1 VTELV
6 VDGYVTPECDE
17 KCEDVKKLQKEAEVK
32 EEMRVK
38 LRKLRGMDSSQEEG
52 GLPSSQVAPVSVTP
66 VSASNPGADYNRKI
80 DTVLI
85 QLIQCTIQYTVFFS
99 EIYILKYTGM

>member
-1 VTELV
+1 MYCAVQYSTCTVQCSAVTELV
-6 VDGYVTPECDE
+6 VDGYVTPESDE

-52 GLPSSQVAPVSVTP
+52 GLPSSQVAPVSVTTYSGLY
-66 VSASNPGADYNRKI
+66 VHNN
-80 DTVLI
+80 LF
-85 QLIQCTIQYTVFFS
+85 CTQSSI
-99 EIYILKYTGM
+99 